1 MIETIHPRKGTETKA
16 DALKDVRRYET
27 IHPRKGT
34 ETYSVFKS
42 PPENDET
49 IHPRKGTETIG
60 RQLIETE
67 AE

>member
-1 MIETIHPRKGTETKA
+1 MLIETIHPRKGTETKA

-34 ETYSVFKS
+34 ET
-42 PPENDET
+42 
-49 IHPRKGTETIG
+49 IG